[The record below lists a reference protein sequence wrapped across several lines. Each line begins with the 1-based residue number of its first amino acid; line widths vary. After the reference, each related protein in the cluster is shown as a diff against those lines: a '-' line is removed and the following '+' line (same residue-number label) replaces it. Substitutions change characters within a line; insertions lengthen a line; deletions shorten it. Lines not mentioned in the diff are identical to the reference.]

1 MRSNR
6 RGPAELAVG
15 LHLRLVEGLE
25 DGDRFGA
32 PGLEV
37 ERTAEVIRPEA
48 HNADNIAVG
57 ILFLAADD
65 DPADRILGDSHRHAP
80 ADAHELA

>member
-1 MRSNR
+1 M
-6 RGPAELAVG
+6 
-15 LHLRLVEGLE
+15 VEGLE

-37 ERTAEVIRPEA
+37 EGAAKVVWPQA
-48 HNADNIAVG
+48 HHADDVAVG
-57 ILFLAADD
+57 ILLLAADD
-65 DPADRILGDSHRHAP
+65 DPADRILGDPHRHAP